1 MAILEE
7 SGDPPTKRLGKT
19 MVDQLIEIMPELRS
33 VSAWHAIGVRR
44 RLDELGIAA
53 ERVLSDEVFMDVVDR
68 EEFP

>member
-1 MAILEE
+1 
-7 SGDPPTKRLGKT
+7 
-19 MVDQLIEIMPELRS
+19 MPELRS